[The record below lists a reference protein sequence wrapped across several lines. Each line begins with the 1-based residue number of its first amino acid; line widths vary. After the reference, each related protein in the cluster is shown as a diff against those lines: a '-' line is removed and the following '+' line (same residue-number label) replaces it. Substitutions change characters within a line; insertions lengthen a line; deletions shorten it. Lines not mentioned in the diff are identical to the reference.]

1 MISIGNKVL
10 KLLIHEPL
18 DGFYQGTRFDRSG
31 VFGSVLWN
39 GVEMAGRWFSS
50 YDPRMHDAVC
60 GPAEEFSPIGFD
72 EAAPGGSFVKIGVG
86 LLERPDAE
94 AYDRFRLYPVSD
106 PGTWT
111 VEAGERSVVFTHRL
125 DGIYLY
131 RKEIVV
137 AGPGSFHIRH
147 SLESLGAP
155 LSGEVYNH
163 NFWTF
168 GRFEVGPG
176 RLIDF
181 PFRPE
186 GTWRAEYDSVGFTGG
201 GVRFSRTLREGE
213 SVYCGNIH
221 KEGTSGMPYS
231 MSVSD
236 GPVSVHIRG
245 NVPVTHT
252 VLWSNHRIA
261 CLEPYNDFA
270 TPFFWEIEYRFDNY
284 NIHQNPDISLSES

>member
-1 MISIGNKVL
+1 
-10 KLLIHEPL
+10 
-18 DGFYQGTRFDRSG
+18 
-31 VFGSVLWN
+31 
-39 GVEMAGRWFSS
+39 
-50 YDPRMHDAVC
+50 
-60 GPAEEFSPIGFD
+60 
-72 EAAPGGSFVKIGVG
+72 
-86 LLERPDAE
+86 
-94 AYDRFRLYPVSD
+94 
-106 PGTWT
+106 
-111 VEAGERSVVFTHRL
+111 
-125 DGIYLY
+125 
-131 RKEIVV
+131 
-137 AGPGSFHIRH
+137 
-147 SLESLGAP
+147 
-155 LSGEVYNH
+155 NH

-201 GVRFSRTLREGE
+201 GVRFSRTLQPGE

-236 GPVSVHIRG
+236 GPVSVLIRG

-270 TPFFWEIEYRFDNY
+270 TPFSWEIEYRFENF